1 MDVPVWAESK
11 AKLGQPGRPDVC
23 WYSSWCG
30 DLMKD
35 GATRPE
41 VLSQVE
47 RVNDSH
53 LLRSSAVLRSLL
65 QFLAEAALQHP
76 DRPPK
81 EQEIAERVF
90 GQSSGF
96 DPRVDSR
103 VRVQIKRLREHL
115 SKYYQEVGSRDR
127 IVLQILSGSY
137 QLQFLYREQAEVLE
151 DRRDEARPAGVAR
164 AGRIPKWAWLAA
176 AILIGISIGWM
187 FRGVAGTAAPDP
199 DFKAFWRPF
208 LEGDL
213 PLLVIY
219 GNPQFYDTGGVLRE
233 RDGTME
239 GAPVAD
245 SFTGFGEV
253 MAVAELVRVF
263 EGFGRRAAF
272 RRSSAVSWEEAKGSS
287 IVFLGA
293 FGLAV
298 KALPR
303 AEKFAIGVVPSAP
316 PGESRTRIWNLK
328 PTPTE
333 PPYFAVSST
342 PCCLAT
348 TQDYAVIIF
357 SRGLSP
363 NRAILVAA
371 GITTLGT
378 QAAVEFMCR
387 PSDVR
392 TLLARFPAG
401 AKGQFPYFEAVLKVR
416 ISGGAPV
423 HSEIV
428 AVHVRHSDT

>member
-1 MDVPVWAESK
+1 
-11 AKLGQPGRPDVC
+11 
-23 WYSSWCG
+23 
-30 DLMKD
+30 
-35 GATRPE
+35 
-41 VLSQVE
+41 
-47 RVNDSH
+47 
-53 LLRSSAVLRSLL
+53 LLRGSEVLRSLL
-65 QFLAEAALQHP
+65 QFLAEHALQHP
-76 DRPPK
+76 DLPLR
-81 EQEIAERVF
+81 EQQIAERVF
-90 GQSSGF
+90 EQSSGF

-103 VRVQIKRLREHL
+103 VRVQIKRLREQL
-115 SKYYQEVGSRDR
+115 SRYYQEVGSRDR
-127 IVLQILSGSY
+127 IVLQIPPGSY
-137 QLQFLYREQAEVLE
+137 QLQFLYREQTEGPE
-151 DRRDEARPAGVAR
+151 DRRDEARPAVAAPAAR
-164 AGRIPKWAWLAA
+164 TPIRIPRWARPAA
-176 AILIGISIGWM
+176 AILIGILIGWM
-187 FRGVAGTAAPDP
+187 IRGVAGTAAPDP
-199 DFKAFWRPF
+199 DLKAFWHPF

-245 SFTGFGEV
+245 SYTGFGEV

-263 EGFGRRAAF
+263 DGFGRRAAF
-272 RRSSAVSWEEAKGSS
+272 RRSSTVSWEEAKSSS

-293 FGLAV
+293 FGLAA

-303 AEKFAIGVVPSAP
+303 AEKFAIGVAPSAP

-348 TQDYAVIIF
+348 TQDYAVIMF

-378 QAAVEFMCR
+378 QAAMEFMCR

-392 TLLARFPAG
+392 TLIARLPAG
-401 AKGQFPYFEAVLKVR
+401 AKRQFPYFEAVIKVR

-423 HSEIV
+423 YSEIV
-428 AVHVRHSDT
+428 AVHVRP